1 PVIPATF
8 GIILFIS
15 GHSRLLM
22 QCPLYPQKRTL
33 DGANEMSAR
42 GQNGRAIS
50 ARFIF
55 SHDHSPPNSPKFFE
69 QEQGRT
75 AESLVGLTRNY
86 RVAIEPSSFVT
97 ASRRRSSYANCESE
111 SSRAPMTT
119 MRSPRRANLTNIS
132 PQASRS
138 GKAKAFRPHRWISQT
153 ISSLPTL
160 RSTVPPK

>member
-1 PVIPATF
+1 MPVIPTTF
-8 GIILFIS
+8 GITLWIS

-33 DGANEMSAR
+33 DCANEMSAK

-55 SHDHSPPNSPKFFE
+55 SHDHSPPSSPKFIFE

-75 AESLVGLTRNY
+75 AESIVGLTCNH

-111 SSRAPMTT
+111 S
-119 MRSPRRANLTNIS
+119 
-132 PQASRS
+132 
-138 GKAKAFRPHRWISQT
+138 
-153 ISSLPTL
+153 
-160 RSTVPPK
+160 